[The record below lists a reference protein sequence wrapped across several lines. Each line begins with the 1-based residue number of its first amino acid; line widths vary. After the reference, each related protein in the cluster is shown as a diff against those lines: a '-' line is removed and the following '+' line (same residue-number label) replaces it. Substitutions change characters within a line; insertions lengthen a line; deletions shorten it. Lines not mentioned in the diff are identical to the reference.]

1 MNEAIILN
9 GHPIPIEHT
18 TLDELV
24 VARIS
29 ETRRVAVAL
38 NGTVVPRG
46 AWSETRLHAGDR
58 VEIIKITVGG

>member
-9 GHPIPIEHT
+9 GNPVPIEHT
-18 TLDELV
+18 TLDQLV
-24 VARIS
+24 AARIP

-46 AWSETRLHAGDR
+46 AWSETHLQAGDR